1 MQFRLFSFALI
12 VLNCMDYGHCQPG
25 RWRRSKREYS
35 SKEDLSKF
43 EEMFP
48 EFLIHHLL
56 ATLSQIKAC
65 HIAVEVE

>member
-1 MQFRLFSFALI
+1 MCLYWRLRGFVAD
-12 VLNCMDYGHCQPG
+12 V
-25 RWRRSKREYS
+25 EYS
-35 SKEDLSKF
+35 SKEDFSKF

-65 HIAVEVE
+65 QIAVEAEW